1 MTMKS
6 ASVLKEM
13 NQLKEAWRKQNLSL
27 NTEQKRRY
35 EELLQLRRD
44 RVRQLYKEG
53 RVWVKP
59 SAAVIKKEAEAKA
72 AAKAAAEEQEDS

>member
-1 MTMKS
+1 MKS

-13 NQLKEAWRKQNLSL
+13 NQLKEAWRKQNLSF

-44 RVRQLYKEG
+44 RVSQLQRDG
-53 RVWVKP
+53 QVWVKP
-59 SAAVIKKEAEAKA
+59 SAAALKKEAEAKA
-72 AAKAAAEEQEDS
+72 AAAKAAEELEDS

>member
-1 MTMKS
+1 MKS

-13 NQLKEAWRKQNLSL
+13 NELKETWRKQNLSF

-44 RVRQLYKEG
+44 RVSQLQRDGK
-53 RVWVKP
+53 VWVKP
-59 SAAVIKKEAEAKA
+59 SAAALKKEADAKAA
-72 AAKAAAEEQEDS
+72 AAKAAEELEDS

>member
-1 MTMKS
+1 MKS

-13 NQLKEAWRKQNLSL
+13 NQLKEAWRKQNLSF

-44 RVRQLYKEG
+44 RVSQLQKDG
-53 RVWVKP
+53 KVWVKP
-59 SAAVIKKEAEAKA
+59 SAAALKKEADAKA
-72 AAKAAAEEQEDS
+72 AAKAAAEELEDS

>member
-1 MTMKS
+1 MKS

-13 NQLKEAWRKQNLSL
+13 NQLKEAWRKQNLSF

-44 RVRQLYKEG
+44 RVSQLQRDGK
-53 RVWVKP
+53 VWVKP
-59 SAAVIKKEAEAKA
+59 SAAALKKEAEAKA
-72 AAKAAAEEQEDS
+72 AAAKAAEELEDS

>member
-1 MTMKS
+1 MKS

-13 NQLKEAWRKQNLSL
+13 NELKEAWRKQNLSF

-44 RVRQLYKEG
+44 RVNQLRKEG

-72 AAKAAAEEQEDS
+72 AAEAEAAAQEDS

>member
-1 MTMKS
+1 MKS

-13 NQLKEAWRKQNLSL
+13 NELKEAWRKQNLSF

-44 RVRQLYKEG
+44 RVSQLQRDGK
-53 RVWVKP
+53 VWVKP
-59 SAAVIKKEAEAKA
+59 SAAALKKEAEAKA
-72 AAKAAAEEQEDS
+72 AAAKAAEELEDS

>member
-1 MTMKS
+1 MKS

-13 NQLKEAWRKQNLSL
+13 NQLKEAWRKQNLSF

-44 RVRQLYKEG
+44 RVSQLQRDGK
-53 RVWVKP
+53 VWVKP
-59 SAAVIKKEAEAKA
+59 SAAALKKEADAKAA
-72 AAKAAAEEQEDS
+72 AAKAAEELEDS

>member
-1 MTMKS
+1 MKS

-13 NQLKEAWRKQNLSL
+13 NQLKEAWRKQNLSF

-44 RVRQLYKEG
+44 RVGQLYKEG

-72 AAKAAAEEQEDS
+72 AAEAAAAQEDS

>member
-1 MTMKS
+1 MKS

-13 NQLKEAWRKQNLSL
+13 NELKEVWRKQNFTLS
-27 NTEQKRRY
+27 TEQKRRY

-44 RVRQLYKEG
+44 CVSQLQRDGK
-53 RVWVKP
+53 VWVKP

-72 AAKAAAEEQEDS
+72 AAVAEAAAQEDS

>member
-1 MTMKS
+1 MKS

-13 NQLKEAWRKQNLSL
+13 NQLKEAWRKQNLSF

-44 RVRQLYKEG
+44 RVSQLQRDG
-53 RVWVKP
+53 QVWVKP
-59 SAAVIKKEAEAKA
+59 SAAALKKEAEAKA
-72 AAKAAAEEQEDS
+72 AAAKAAEALEDS

>member
-1 MTMKS
+1 MKS

-13 NQLKEAWRKQNLSL
+13 NQLKEAWRKQNLSF

-44 RVRQLYKEG
+44 RVGQLYKES

-72 AAKAAAEEQEDS
+72 AAEAAAAQEDS

>member
-1 MTMKS
+1 MKS

-13 NQLKEAWRKQNLSL
+13 NELKEAWRKQNLSF

-44 RVRQLYKEG
+44 RVRQLYKES

-72 AAKAAAEEQEDS
+72 AAEAAAAQEDS

>member
-1 MTMKS
+1 MKS

-13 NQLKEAWRKQNLSL
+13 NQLKEAWRKQNLSF

-44 RVRQLYKEG
+44 RVSQLQSDGK
-53 RVWVKP
+53 VWVKP
-59 SAAVIKKEAEAKA
+59 SAAALKKEADAKAA
-72 AAKAAAEEQEDS
+72 AAKAAEELEDS